1 MNKMSYQILT
11 LFVVVLLAST
21 CFGESGRRYHR
32 PGKFIHKDGH
42 VTTFVAIDRYGKP
55 VNGTWPVVKGIV
67 EGRRVS
73 YPYELFQRFVFLE
86 KEKTYGDI
94 LHWVKGKEVQN
105 LGTLQL
111 ETNDGRTFIM
121 ENSEFRSNPFHRGI
135 IIGFKDPVTGEL
147 RFNTVPVEDIQ
158 EIVFD
163 DASESQAVDIG
174 AKSGE

>member
-1 MNKMSYQILT
+1 
-11 LFVVVLLAST
+11 
-21 CFGESGRRYHR
+21 
-32 PGKFIHKDGH
+32 
-42 VTTFVAIDRYGKP
+42 
-55 VNGTWPVVKGIV
+55 
-67 EGRRVS
+67 
-73 YPYELFQRFVFLE
+73 VFLE